1 MFHQARRIGELFS
14 RGGDFAEMATLQCHS
29 YLAATNA
36 LSLVE
41 NKHAWIAVAG
51 EESNNRVSPYQCVI
65 RLIDRYLMPSV
76 DFIESQTTQTNFLY
90 SRG

>member
-1 MFHQARRIGELFS
+1 MFHQARRIGELSS

-41 NKHAWIAVAG
+41 NKHAWIAVATG
-51 EESNNRVSPYQCVI
+51 EESNNRVSTRQCVI
-65 RLIDRYLMPSV
+65 RLTERYLMPSV
-76 DFIESQTTQTNFLY
+76 YYIES
-90 SRG
+90 